1 MPKPRLHLDADVS
14 MKALYKALLEGGHD
28 VTRTPNVWMPLDA
41 SDEYQLLGATAHN
54 RCILT
59 FNVRDFSRLSQQNPE
74 HGGIILVKQRRISL
88 SQMIQA
94 LDYLLTETE
103 ASEWPGQVRW
113 LTDWIK

>member
-59 FNVRDFSRLSQQNPE
+59 FNVRDFSRLSQQYPE
-74 HGGIILVKQRRISL
+74 HGGIILAAQRSMSL
-88 SQMIQA
+88 TQMIHA
-94 LDYLLTETE
+94 LDRLLTE
-103 ASEWPGQVRW
+103 SETGDWPAQVRW
-113 LTDWIK
+113 PKDW